1 MRMKGRV
8 IIVIIAWFVSF
19 WIACL
24 LACLLGCSL
33 FPKHENN
40 ENNDDDDNTK
50 LYKTKFTGF
59 YRPFKSKGWIECL
72 NVCGRNVSWCVCYHG
87 TWKIIFIITVIPWIS
102 LLVPRSLN
110 RDKFLFTL
118 LPSRVQTRTV
128 YAVSD
133 VTMPVSV
140 FSFRLANQRGA
151 ICIQA

>member
-1 MRMKGRV
+1 MCVVGM
-8 IIVIIAWFVSF
+8 
-19 WIACL
+19 
-24 LACLLGCSL
+24 LADV
-33 FPKHENN
+33 FA
-40 ENNDDDDNTK
+40 TM
-50 LYKTKFTGF
+50 
-59 YRPFKSKGWIECL
+59 
-72 NVCGRNVSWCVCYHG
+72 VHG
-87 TWKIIFIITVIPWIS
+87 KIIFIITVIPWIS

-110 RDKFLFTL
+110 RDKFIFTL